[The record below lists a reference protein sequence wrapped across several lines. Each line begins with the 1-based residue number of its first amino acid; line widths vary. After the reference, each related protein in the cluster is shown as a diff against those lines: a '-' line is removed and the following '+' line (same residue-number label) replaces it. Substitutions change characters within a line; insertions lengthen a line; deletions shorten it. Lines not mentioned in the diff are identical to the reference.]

1 MENVAE
7 NDPNSIVARHKAYVR
22 LVDLLEQSL
31 KNGMSK
37 EQMNKILHTFESD
50 FLGVGITES
59 KPFMQCVKAYQDL
72 SQLIKSWPKENAEYD
87 GVIDAVEHMQERLL
101 KDLKVLKTIAFS
113 DDDGK
118 YAVSHFLECG
128 YVDYFTYPFII
139 RCPDFFD
146 KRIAESIE
154 KKSFSPAIAFALYA
168 KLFDSKYWKYE
179 TPDVVVL
186 SGNNFSGHILLLAP
200 PGCCC
205 NMDVYTFY
213 ANKNGGI
220 EKIYRKD
227 DLNSPDGN
235 GFGIHNIRDYYYKWN
250 PDKGI
255 ITFLYQTLDGDDEK
269 DFKFIPEKKQWI
281 LHESRKVPYPYGK

>member
-22 LVDLLEQSL
+22 LIELLEQSA

-72 SQLIKSWPKENAEYD
+72 SQLIKSWPKENAEYE
-87 GVIDAVEHMQERLL
+87 GVVNAVERMQEQLL

-118 YAVSHFLECG
+118 YAVSDFLQCV
-128 YVDYFTYPFII
+128 YVDYFSQIFSYH
-139 RCPDFFD
+139 PDFFD
-146 KRIAESIE
+146 KRIAESIRKE
-154 KKSFSPAIAFALYA
+154 AFSPAIAFALYA
-168 KLFDSKYWKYE
+168 KLFDSKSWKYE
-179 TPDVVVL
+179 TPEVIVL
-186 SGNNFSGHILLLAP
+186 SGNNFSGHILLVAP

-205 NMDVYTFY
+205 NLDVYTFY
-213 ANKNGGI
+213 VNKNGSI

-227 DLNSPDGN
+227 YGNSPDGN
-235 GFGIHNIRDYYYKWN
+235 CFGIHDVRKYYYKWN
-250 PDKGI
+250 PNKGT
-255 ITFLYQTLDGDDEK
+255 ITFLFQSLDDDDEK

-281 LHESRKVPYPYGK
+281 LHESRKVP